1 MSDLRART
9 IRLAHVRPDLRPYLI
24 PLVVDRVAMEFETQA
39 ALDKYLEDHPGA
51 DKSKHSVKDEGADR
65 KTHIKEHVNHI
76 LFDDFKDAWA
86 ESKALYQDLVNT
98 VKPTRPSR
106 QAITK
111 AFQGANKQTKTF
123 FSNSR
128 YRRKKMQ
135 ALGGAIKKGANALA
149 HRISHAV
156 KAEVEEVGVGVKAI
170 RQVLTP
176 GSKRLTKKQK
186 KAVYGLG
193 AYVAGA
199 LIAAAGGGAV
209 MAAAAVGKA
218 FSLHV
223 AIKAIGHL
231 ADSFFTHYEWGLEAS
246 HAAHGVA
253 HVVKG
258 VQGVLTHIATD
269 HTAGGGPESDD
280 VQTTIIEAMVL
291 AVAKVLDEGMDEDA
305 VRRMLSGA
313 DDDAYDDV
321 DAIPA
326 MDKLVEKSDASG
338 SKKASIR
345 GQVIRL
351 AYTRP
356 DLRPHLL
363 PIVG

>member
-24 PLVVDRVAMEFETQA
+24 PLVVDRVAMEFETQD

-51 DKSKHSVKDEGADR
+51 DKSKHTVKDQAAAR
-65 KTHIKEHVNHI
+65 KTRIKEHVKHI

-86 ESKALYQDLVNT
+86 ESKALYQDLVDT

-123 FSNSR
+123 FSSPR

-135 ALGGAIKKGANALA
+135 ALGGAIKKGANAIS
-149 HRISHAV
+149 HRISHAI

-170 RQVLTP
+170 KQVLTP
-176 GSKRLTKKQK
+176 GSAPLSKKQK

-199 LIAAAGGGAV
+199 SMAAAGGGV
-209 MAAAAVGKA
+209 LMASAAVGKA

-223 AIKAIGHL
+223 GMKAVSHL
-231 ADSFFTHYEWGLEAS
+231 ADSFFTHYEWGVEAS
-246 HAAHGVA
+246 HAAHGAA
-253 HVVKG
+253 HLVKG
-258 VQGVLTHIATD
+258 IKSVLTHIAAD
-269 HTAGGGPESDD
+269 RTAGGGSDSDD
-280 VQTTIIEAMVL
+280 DQVAIVEAMVL
-291 AVAKVLDEGMDEDA
+291 AVAKVLDDGMDEDA
-305 VRRMLSGA
+305 VRQMLSGA

-321 DAIPA
+321 DDIPA
-326 MDKLVEKSDASG
+326 MNKLVEKSDASG
-338 SKKASIR
+338 SKKAALR
-345 GQVIRL
+345 ERVIRL